1 MKHYLEGKAENVSRE
16 TLKVL
21 KANYLRDVLRGM
33 KRGKDFR
40 REGNE
45 NVSRETFLERDEGEI
60 MIKAAFFDVDGTL
73 LSYKT
78 GIVPESTKRSL
89 RRLREKG
96 IKIYI
101 ATGRHSSEMVN
112 MPDMGVGFDG
122 YITLN
127 GQLCLDEKMEYFYG
141 KPFEKEIVEELV
153 EIFEEK
159 KIPIALVEEKEVYIN
174 MVNEAVKKAQY
185 TVALD
190 LPDIKEYRNAPLYQA
205 IVYIDKEVEL
215 DLANRLPKGCKIT
228 RWSDDGIDII
238 SDVGG
243 KSNGIRA
250 ICEKL
255 GIEKDEIM
263 AFGDADNDIDMIEHA
278 GIGVV
283 MGNAKEHIKKIGDYV
298 TDEVDEDGIEK
309 ALIHFGILGEE

>member
-1 MKHYLEGKAENVSRE
+1 
-16 TLKVL
+16 
-21 KANYLRDVLRGM
+21 
-33 KRGKDFR
+33 
-40 REGNE
+40 
-45 NVSRETFLERDEGEI
+45 
-60 MIKAAFFDVDGTL
+60 MIKAIFFDVDGTL

-78 GIVPESTKRSL
+78 KIIPESTKRSL
-89 RRLREKG
+89 KKLKEKG

-112 MPDMGVGFDG
+112 IPDMEVEFDG

-127 GQLCLDEKMEYFYG
+127 GQLCLDEKMEYLYG
-141 KPFEKEIVEELV
+141 KPFEREIVEKLV

-159 KIPIALVEEKEVYIN
+159 RFPIALVEEKDIYIN
-174 MVNEAVKKAQY
+174 LVNEAVKKAQY

-190 LPDIKEYRNAPLYQA
+190 LPDIREYRNAPLYQA
-205 IVYIDKEVEL
+205 IVYIEEEVEL
-215 DLANRLPKGCKIT
+215 NLARELPKGCKIT

-250 ICEKL
+250 ICENL

-263 AFGDADNDIDMIEHA
+263 AFGDADNDVDMIEYA

-283 MGNAKEHIKKIGDYV
+283 MGNAKEHIKQIGDYV
-298 TDEVDEDGIEK
+298 TAEVDEDGIEK
-309 ALIHFGILGEE
+309 ALVHFGILEE